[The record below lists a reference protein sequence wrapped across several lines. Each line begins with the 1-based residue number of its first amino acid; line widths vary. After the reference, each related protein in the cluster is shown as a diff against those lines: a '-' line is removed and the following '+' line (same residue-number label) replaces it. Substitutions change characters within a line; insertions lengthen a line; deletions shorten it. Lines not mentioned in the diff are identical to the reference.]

1 MRRWVRVLV
10 IVVGALLGG
19 AARSAWAQDTQW
31 TAADLFDDS
40 QLHTINL
47 TIHPLDWEELRENFL
62 LNTYYASTFEWRGH
76 TLENIGIRSRGTGS
90 RSNGKPGLRVDF
102 NRFAESQEFLGLKSL
117 ILRNNIQDASG
128 LNERI
133 AMKLF
138 ARLGLPAPREAHAR
152 LYVNGEYAGLYTI
165 VEAVDK
171 TFLAAHFGQDD
182 GYLYEYD
189 YDVDDQPYRFEFRG
203 SDPALYSPKPFKP
216 VTHERDPEPGPLA
229 AMIRAI
235 TETPKPGFAA
245 VLSQHLDLERFVMQ
259 AAIESFVGETDGVL
273 GRRGMNNFYLYR
285 FSGTSLSTVIPWDK
299 SEAFKGR
306 VDDSIWRDV
315 DDVPSWLQ
323 NLLMTRLM
331 LVPELRAVYLD
342 TLLRCADAASEPVAT
357 VTDEGEPGPA
367 IGWLESEVRGAY
379 AQIRDAA
386 IEDPWTPFPDWEFEL
401 GINALIDFARERSDY
416 VRRGVERSPR

>member
-1 MRRWVRVLV
+1 
-10 IVVGALLGG
+10 
-19 AARSAWAQDTQW
+19 
-31 TAADLFDDS
+31 
-40 QLHTINL
+40 
-47 TIHPLDWEELRENFL
+47 
-62 LNTYYASTFEWRGH
+62 
-76 TLENIGIRSRGTGS
+76 
-90 RSNGKPGLRVDF
+90 
-102 NRFAESQEFLGLKSL
+102 
-117 ILRNNIQDASG
+117 
-128 LNERI
+128 
-133 AMKLF
+133 MKLF

-189 YDVDDQPYRFEFRG
+189 YDVDGQPYRFEFRG

-401 GINALIDFARERSDY
+401 GVNALIDFARERSHY